1 MWWACLKGR
10 RAGQDGRGRDKVWN
24 GCRDIS
30 DMEKSILD
38 VVPHVMIDV
47 QTGINISSVIN

>member
-10 RAGQDGRGRDKVWN
+10 RAGQDGRGRGKVWN